1 MMKGFLWSNKV
12 ICNYRRVGANIS
24 KLSVGYEFGTTV
36 QTADGITMTEYTS
49 VSISGPQALAAVVT
63 VIAAMNGINAA
74 TSMGQAG
81 VPAPAY

>member
-1 MMKGFLWSNKV
+1 MMKGVLWSNKV

-49 VSISGPQALAAVVT
+49 VSISGPQALAAT
-63 VIAAMNGINAA
+63 CAWFMSAAICPTIRRPMPF
-74 TSMGQAG
+74 
-81 VPAPAY
+81 V

>member
-36 QTADGITMTEYTS
+36 QMVDGITMTEYTN

-63 VIAAMNGINAA
+63 AIATINGINSVI
-74 TSMGQAG
+74 SMGQSG
-81 VPAPAY
+81 VSSPAY